1 MDSIVGTVK
10 NLVYRRILSGYLVVN
25 TPREFTEL
33 ANQISSV
40 DCLLLGKPEFI
51 QEPEEVSKARPIEL
65 TLQVHKISRVC
76 ISPHSFFNHFL
87 KFSKD
92 LEPFHV
98 EKLGEQCGH
107 SMNKINDESLRNNC

>member
-1 MDSIVGTVK
+1 MDGIVGTVK

-25 TPREFTEL
+25 TPWEFTEL

-40 DCLLLGKPEFI
+40 DCLLLDKPEFI

-65 TLQVHKISRVC
+65 TLKVHKVSRVC
-76 ISPHSFFNHFL
+76 ISPHSFFNHFF
-87 KFSKD
+87 KFSED

-98 EKLGEQCGH
+98 EKLGDT
-107 SMNKINDESLRNNC
+107 SMNKINDESLRNNS